1 MNYFFDTSALIKRY
15 VDEPGSDTVD
25 RIFELAGIIYIAQ
38 ITLIESIAT
47 LRRLLHE
54 KILNRE
60 QFHYLKNEIITDMAY
75 FTVIPLNPSVEN
87 ICLDILSDH
96 QLKTLDSIQ
105 LASACVV
112 KSKTDAL
119 VLADKKLDKTA
130 KELSINT
137 IHVLN
142 T

>member
-15 VDEPGSDTVD
+15 IDEPGSEAVD
-25 RIFELAGIIYIAQ
+25 GIFEIADIIYISQ

-60 QFHYLKNEIITDMAY
+60 QFHYLKRGIITDMAF
-75 FTVIPLNPSVEN
+75 FTVIPFNLSVEN
-87 ICLDILSDH
+87 ICLDILNDH
-96 QLKTLDSIQ
+96 QLKTMDSIQ
-105 LASACVV
+105 LASACAV
-112 KSKTDAL
+112 KSKADAM
-119 VLADKKLDKTA
+119 VLADQKLDKTA
-130 KELSINT
+130 KKLNIKT
-137 IHVLN
+137 IQVLN

>member
-1 MNYFFDTSALIKRY
+1 
-15 VDEPGSDTVD
+15 
-25 RIFELAGIIYIAQ
+25 
-38 ITLIESIAT
+38 
-47 LRRLLHE
+47 
-54 KILNRE
+54 
-60 QFHYLKNEIITDMAY
+60 MAY
-75 FTVIPLNPSVEN
+75 FTVIPLNLSVEN

-96 QLKTLDSIQ
+96 PLKTLDSIQ

-130 KELSINT
+130 KELNINT

-142 T
+142 S